1 MRRTAVASFLFFLL
15 AGPAAWGQTTTSS
28 TSTTAPASS
37 TTTTTTGGSGGT
49 GRPPA
54 ATLASA
60 AGQVTALQ
68 GSYCW
73 RQPNGMSAICADTF
87 FLDPSDVLTVRQG
100 ETLRLRFQTA
110 AAPTDVT
117 IQRFER
123 PNGPILGTL
132 TAPAG
137 NPASFR
143 ADLPTGVWILVAS
156 TDWDEGDA
164 TYYFKVDV
172 RAAPGSP
179 TPAPPAKPTPA
190 PPRFTG

>member
-15 AGPAAWGQTTTSS
+15 AGSAAWGQTTTSS

-37 TTTTTTGGSGGT
+37 TTTTTTGGGT

-73 RQPNGMSAICADTF
+73 PQPSGTSICADTL
-87 FLDPSDVLTVRQG
+87 FLDPPEALTVRQG
-100 ETLRLRFQTA
+100 ETLSLRFQTSSS
-110 AAPTDVT
+110 PTA
-117 IQRFER
+117 ISLQRFER
-123 PNGPILGTL
+123 PNGPSLETITV
-132 TAPAG
+132 PAG
-137 NPASFR
+137 NPARFR
-143 ADLPTGVWILVAS
+143 ADLPSGVWILVAF
-156 TDWDEGDA
+156 TRWAEGDA
-164 TYYFKVDV
+164 SYFFKVDV

-179 TPAPPAKPTPA
+179 NQAPPAKPTPA